1 MRRADL
7 TPSVVA
13 APLSG
18 PAPGESVRTTTH
30 PTKREADLSVETPTP
45 RATRDRTTAVR
56 PDAGG
61 GWLTF
66 AGILLIIVGVMNFIG
81 GIAAIDD
88 SNFFVGNAKF
98 QFGDLNTWGW
108 VILILGSVQVLTA
121 FGLFA
126 RNTFARG
133 VGVVFA
139 SLAAI
144 AALLMLPAY
153 PLWSLALFTMD
164 ILIVYAFVSYGS
176 DEA

>member
-30 PTKREADLSVETPTP
+30 PTTREADLSVETPTP
-45 RATRDRTTAVR
+45 RASRDRASAI
-56 PDAGG
+56 PADAGG

-66 AGILLIIVGVMNFIG
+66 AGILLLIDGVLNFIG

-108 VILILGSVQVLTA
+108 VIPTPGSWQALTPAGSFPRIGFAPAVGWA
-121 FGLFA
+121 FPA
-126 RNTFARG
+126 
-133 VGVVFA
+133 
-139 SLAAI
+139 LAPI
-144 AALLMLPAY
+144 PPLWMLPAY

-164 ILIVYAFVSYGS
+164 ILIIYGLVSYS
-176 DEA
+176 SEDY

>member
-1 MRRADL
+1 
-7 TPSVVA
+7 
-13 APLSG
+13 
-18 PAPGESVRTTTH
+18 
-30 PTKREADLSVETPTP
+30 LSVETPTP
-45 RATRDRTTAVR
+45 RASRDRASAI
-56 PDAGG
+56 PADAGG

-66 AGILLIIVGVMNFIG
+66 AGILLLIDGVLNFIG

-121 FGLFA
+121 VGLFA
-126 RNTFARG
+126 RNGFARG

-164 ILIVYAFVSYGS
+164 ILIIYGLVSYS
-176 DEA
+176 SEDY

>member
-1 MRRADL
+1 
-7 TPSVVA
+7 
-13 APLSG
+13 
-18 PAPGESVRTTTH
+18 
-30 PTKREADLSVETPTP
+30 LSVETPTP
-45 RATRDRTTAVR
+45 RTTRGPATAV
-56 PDAGG
+56 PDDAGG

-66 AGILLIIVGVMNFIG
+66 AGILLLIVGVLNFIG
-81 GIAAIDD
+81 GIAAIDNA
-88 SNFFVGNAKF
+88 NFYVANAKF
-98 QFGDLNTWGW
+98 QVGDLNTWGW

-126 RNTFARG
+126 RNGFARG

-164 ILIVYAFVSYGS
+164 ILIIYGLVSYGS
-176 DEA
+176 EDY

>member
-1 MRRADL
+1 MID
-7 TPSVVA
+7 
-13 APLSG
+13 
-18 PAPGESVRTTTH
+18 
-30 PTKREADLSVETPTP
+30 
-45 RATRDRTTAVR
+45 
-56 PDAGG
+56 
-61 GWLTF
+61 
-66 AGILLIIVGVMNFIG
+66 GVLNFIG

-153 PLWSLALFTMD
+153 PLWSLALFTMPL
-164 ILIVYAFVSYGS
+164 LIISGLVPDGGEGY
-176 DEA
+176 